1 MFQLK
6 SCLNVYLVKKIIQA
20 KHKAQHG
27 RQHTENIE
35 FPIMTVVNKEYIDP
49 KSSVPAKLSKNTE
62 TPQKPVKSPSKIAQR
77 KRKLV
82 QKSLQNTTILS
93 ENLDPDVNNS
103 RDESY
108 IFGNLK
114 KKTPL
119 LIKRIRW
126 AKNSPVDPLKT
137 RKSLN

>member
-6 SCLNVYLVKKIIQA
+6 SCLNVHLVKKIIQA
-20 KHKAQHG
+20 KHKAKHG

-35 FPIMTVVNKEYIDP
+35 FTIMTLVNKEYIDP
-49 KSSVPAKLSKNTE
+49 KSCVPAKLLKNTE
-62 TPQKPVKSPSKIAQR
+62 TLQKPVKSPSKTAQR

-103 RDESY
+103 RDEK
-108 IFGNLK
+108 FNFLEFEEK
-114 KKTPL
+114 KHRYLSQESVGPKIHL
-119 LIKRIRW
+119 
-126 AKNSPVDPLKT
+126 
-137 RKSLN
+137 